1 MNGFDQLR
9 LWARYNRVTATL
21 IVFSIFVALI
31 SKLGRDFQFLHILFI
46 SEYRQGLPEIFGGQI
61 WRLFTP
67 IIIHFGIMH
76 IAFNLLWLY
85 QLGSTIEQR
94 QSSQRMVVLVLIISF
109 LSNLS
114 QFYWSGPIFGG
125 MSGVVYGLLGYVWAQ
140 GKFNPRSGLGLDKNI
155 ALMMIVWFI
164 VCWLGLVGNIA
175 NMAHTIGLVCGIVLG
190 ILYSPRLKHKI
201 KITN

>member
-1 MNGFDQLR
+1 MNGFEQLK

-21 IVFSIFVALI
+21 IALSLIVALF
-31 SKLGRDFQFLHILFI
+31 SKLGRDFQFLHFLLI
-46 SEYRQGLPEIFGGQI
+46 SEYRQGLPEIISGQL

-85 QLGSTIEQR
+85 QLGSVVEQR
-94 QSSQRMVVLVLIISF
+94 QSTRRMLILVIIISV
-109 LSNLS
+109 LSNLA
-114 QFYWSGPIFGG
+114 QYIWSGPIFGG

-140 GKFNPRSGLGLDKNI
+140 GKFNPRAGIGLNQNI
-155 ALMMIVWFI
+155 TAMMLVWFV

-175 NMAHTIGLVCGIVLG
+175 NMAHTIGLVCGVFLG
-190 ILYSPRLKHKI
+190 IFYSPQVWQKH
-201 KITN
+201 